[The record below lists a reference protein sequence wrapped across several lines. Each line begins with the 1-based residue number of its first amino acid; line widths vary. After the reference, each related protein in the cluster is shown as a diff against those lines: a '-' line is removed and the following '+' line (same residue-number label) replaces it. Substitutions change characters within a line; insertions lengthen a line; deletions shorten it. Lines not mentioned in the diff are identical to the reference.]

1 VTALVVD
8 STDSFSIEEQAEG
21 FRIQV
26 GMWKD
31 NWCRARSKPIAS
43 VGQRKTASSNK

>member
-1 VTALVVD
+1 MTALVVD
-8 STDSFSIEEQAEG
+8 STDTFSVEEQAEG

-31 NWCRARSKPIAS
+31 NLPRPIETDS
-43 VGQRKTASSNK
+43 VTTVTPDSVKQ